1 MIGSKG
7 PAVRQISFG
16 IKGGP
21 TTILRSHGLDA
32 LGDLSGEAR

>member
-16 IKGGP
+16 IEGG
-21 TTILRSHGLDA
+21 TTAILRSHGLDA